1 MKLLEE
7 AGCKKTVFLSSKK
20 ALAMRTSIGLS
31 WTQHRKKTKFLR
43 KNWRE
48 VLGWKKQSQTQKDL
62 QLAEIKT
69 DKKRLR
75 NGEGD
80 KIDTPVV
87 SIENLPKFVSNLLD
101 AYEENSRLTWHD
113 QKIPDYEIWIKPG
126 GDHGG
131 GHST

>member
-1 MKLLEE
+1 MKFQGE
-7 AGCKKTVFLSSKK
+7 
-20 ALAMRTSIGLS
+20 
-31 WTQHRKKTKFLR
+31 
-43 KNWRE
+43 
-48 VLGWKKQSQTQKDL
+48 KKQSQTQKDI

-113 QKIPDYEIWIKPG
+113 QIIPDYEI
-126 GDHGG
+126 
-131 GHST
+131 

>member
-1 MKLLEE
+1 MRMRSNSTEQKYEKQRHFFLMKLLEE

-31 WTQHRKKTKFLR
+31 WTQHRKQSKFLR
-43 KNWRE
+43 KISVKFE
-48 VLGWKKQSQTQKDL
+48 GEKLKQRKTQKDN

-80 KIDTPVV
+80 KIDSSLYQEPTRVCIQP
-87 SIENLPKFVSNLLD
+87 S
-101 AYEENSRLTWHD
+101 
-113 QKIPDYEIWIKPG
+113 
-126 GDHGG
+126 
-131 GHST
+131 

>member
-1 MKLLEE
+1 MKFQGE
-7 AGCKKTVFLSSKK
+7 
-20 ALAMRTSIGLS
+20 
-31 WTQHRKKTKFLR
+31 
-43 KNWRE
+43 
-48 VLGWKKQSQTQKDL
+48 KKQSQTQKDI

-87 SIENLPKFVSNLLD
+87 SIKNLPEFVSNLLD

-113 QKIPDYEIWIKPG
+113 QKIPDYEI
-126 GDHGG
+126 
-131 GHST
+131 